1 MTISSIH
8 FQKAEVEFAEK
19 HNFRTEKKEPEYL
32 LDKQYRKTNE
42 YLKLHDPK
50 ELYQEQM
57 ELRKQNHSRGF
68 APHLKDVYW
77 EAVVNLDEKHS
88 LADVKKVADFIQQKY
103 HLQPCSIA
111 LHHDEGYTDKD
122 GTVKYNHHAHLCFL
136 TMDNG
141 ISTMR
146 KIRSKELRQMQ
157 TEVAQLL
164 GLERGKEHSQAM
176 RLNHQQY
183 RAVMKAQEELTRE
196 NVKELNV
203 FYNQKLNNKISELQS
218 TLIKPLLTLSK
229 KLTDEKAELETEKQT
244 LTTQLEAE
252 KKNIKTVTKT
262 VTVTRD
268 LTDDEI
274 ELLPKVSELKKKLTE
289 SETALSEAPVKTQK
303 ELNELKSKIRR
314 EMIAESGFTQEQY
327 KALNEAAASIK
338 KFLKTENYTVSD
350 VINTLLGSISK
361 VKTLTSEKT
370 QLETQLEA
378 EKKNVKTET
387 VTKTVLRDYTDD
399 EIDNLPKVVKLN
411 STVKSLNET
420 IKDKNQKIAE
430 NEQKL
435 TKKVQKIV
443 IINRNSSILTENQI
457 SNLPQMK
464 GLKAQK
470 DYFDKAYNAELK
482 IHQQLQEENNQL
494 SAKLKTVTEERD
506 ILSKFNSTVL
516 QVIQA
521 MHSDFDLE
529 HPIESLK
536 KIYIAWKTQ
545 HQKSTETPQKRSQS
559 DESTIK
565 RVEVQQTSQSQ
576 SMSVLN
582 ASQPKEKRYSVVISR
597 QSYDLTAKDIHDWL
611 EDYPED
617 KDSIAKQLSEADRR
631 EVFGE
636 PTRTAQKQTP
646 ARVKHSLER

>member
-42 YLKLHDPK
+42 YLKLHNPK

-136 TMDNG
+136 TMDKG

-164 GLERGKEHSQAM
+164 GLERGKENSKAT
-176 RLNHQQY
+176 RLDHKQY
-183 RAVMKAQEELTRE
+183 RAVKRAEEELMRE
-196 NVKELNV
+196 DAKNFCKLHNEKINKLQSTMIQPLLKLSQELTEEKSQLETEKAELETKLEAEKKNVKTVYVDKPVPRVLTDDEIELLPRVAELKKKLTESETALTEAPIKTQKELNDLKSKIRKEMIAESG
-203 FYNQKLNNKISELQS
+203 FTQEQYKALNAAAADIKKLLKTESYTASDIINTLLNNVSKIAQ
-218 TLIKPLLTLSK
+218 
-229 KLTDEKAELETEKQT
+229 LETEKQT

-252 KKNIKTVTKT
+252 KKNIKTVTK
-262 VTVTRD
+262 
-268 LTDDEI
+268 
-274 ELLPKVSELKKKLTE
+274 S
-289 SETALSEAPVKTQK
+289 
-303 ELNELKSKIRR
+303 
-314 EMIAESGFTQEQY
+314 
-327 KALNEAAASIK
+327 
-338 KFLKTENYTVSD
+338 
-350 VINTLLGSISK
+350 
-361 VKTLTSEKT
+361 
-370 QLETQLEA
+370 
-378 EKKNVKTET
+378 
-387 VTKTVLRDYTDD
+387 VLRDYTDD
-399 EIDNLPKVVKLN
+399 EIDNLPKVVELN
-411 STVKSLNET
+411 GTVKSLNEQLEAE
-420 IKDKNQKIAE
+420 KKN
-430 NEQKL
+430 
-435 TKKVQKIV
+435 V
-443 IINRNSSILTENQI
+443 
-457 SNLPQMK
+457 
-464 GLKAQK
+464 
-470 DYFDKAYNAELK
+470 
-482 IHQQLQEENNQL
+482 
-494 SAKLKTVTEERD
+494 KTVYVDKPVPR
-506 ILSKFNSTVL
+506 VL
-516 QVIQA
+516 T
-521 MHSDFDLE
+521 DDE
-529 HPIESLK
+529 IELLPRVVSLK
-536 KIYIAWKTQ
+536 KKLTELQQKVESLTQ
-545 HQKSTETPQKRSQS
+545 AQSQRELERQSATTVHNFESKHQKSSITPQKRSQN
-559 DESTIK
+559 DESTHE

-576 SMSVLN
+576 SMSKFEALE
-582 ASQPKEKRYSVVISR
+582 PKEKRYSVVISR

-646 ARVKHSLER
+646 ARVRHGFER

>member
-32 LDKQYRKTNE
+32 LDKQYRKTNG

-77 EAVVNLDEKHS
+77 EAVVNLDEKHT

-111 LHHDEGYTDKD
+111 LHHDEGYKDKD
-122 GTVKYNHHAHLCFL
+122 GTVKYNHHAHLCFI
-136 TMDNG
+136 TMEHG

-157 TEVAQLL
+157 SEVAELL
-164 GLERGKEHSQAM
+164 GMERGKENSKAT
-176 RLNHQQY
+176 RLDHKQY
-183 RAVMKAQEELTRE
+183 REKARELAQ
-196 NVKELNV
+196 KEFVNDV
-203 FYNQKLNNKISELQS
+203 VQSAYVS
-218 TLIKPLLTLSK
+218 TLKDKEAELLTLKEQK
-229 KLTDEKAELETEKQT
+229 KIVEAERKKYKEESDHIASEYRALQNLNKTLHTQKELDDAIAALRTQYEDRLAKKAELSDFIASEALHLRADDMSKEKD
-244 LTTQLEAE
+244 LKAQLDAE
-252 KKNIKTVTKT
+252 KKNI
-262 VTVTRD
+262 
-268 LTDDEI
+268 
-274 ELLPKVSELKKKLTE
+274 
-289 SETALSEAPVKTQK
+289 
-303 ELNELKSKIRR
+303 
-314 EMIAESGFTQEQY
+314 
-327 KALNEAAASIK
+327 
-338 KFLKTENYTVSD
+338 
-350 VINTLLGSISK
+350 
-361 VKTLTSEKT
+361 
-370 QLETQLEA
+370 
-378 EKKNVKTET
+378 KTET
-387 VTKTVLRDYTDD
+387 VTKTVLRDYTEA
-399 EIDNLPKVVKLN
+399 EINNLPKVVELN
-411 STVKSLNET
+411 STVK
-420 IKDKNQKIAE
+420 
-430 NEQKL
+430 
-435 TKKVQKIV
+435 
-443 IINRNSSILTENQI
+443 
-457 SNLPQMK
+457 
-464 GLKAQK
+464 GLKAQR

-545 HQKSTETPQKRSQS
+545 HQKSTETPQKRSQR

-576 SMSVLN
+576 SMSKFK
-582 ASQPKEKRYSVVISR
+582 ASQPKEKFYTIEIGR
-597 QSYDLTAKDIHDWL
+597 QSYDMTAEQIRAEAQSDDVGHFTIEEFKKALTAD
-611 EDYPED
+611 EF
-617 KDSIAKQLSEADRR
+617 R

-636 PTRTAQKQTP
+636 PQQAPQQKQSLFT
-646 ARVKHSLER
+646 RVRHSLER